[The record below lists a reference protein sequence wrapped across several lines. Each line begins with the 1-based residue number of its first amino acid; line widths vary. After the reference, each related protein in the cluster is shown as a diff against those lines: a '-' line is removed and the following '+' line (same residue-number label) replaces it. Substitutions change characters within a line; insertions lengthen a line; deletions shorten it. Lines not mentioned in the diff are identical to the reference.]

1 MFLSCVK
8 TLGNFIIMYWIT
20 SITFDGSVIV
30 EAKIWSGGIGTL
42 LFRILE
48 FNINTTRHLG
58 SWLALGKFQT
68 SLCNACNLYNLSL
81 LINNGMP
88 AESA

>member
-1 MFLSCVK
+1 
-8 TLGNFIIMYWIT
+8 MYWIS
-20 SITFDGSVIV
+20 SITFDEIIIV

-48 FNINTTRHLG
+48 FSINTIRHLG
-58 SWLALGKFQT
+58 SWLVLGMFQT
-68 SLCNACNLYNLSL
+68 SLYNPCNLHNLSL